1 MRTPIRFAECPFAA
15 RPLSRVRFGTLAA
28 ANAASVMALYWNQA
42 LVNDLAATFPEARF
56 LSLVSAMTLAGYAAG
71 VGLIAFGP
79 AALGRLSIGRH
90 LGFLAIALASA
101 GSAPNVPTLAIISF
115 FVGCGASAAPRLLA
129 RAAHLVESAVAGTA
143 IGQVICGSLIAVLGV
158 RLLGEDLARVLGWRS
173 IFFTAAAIVASLS
186 LLASGTR
193 ATHDL
198 QGLTAAAPGTVRAL
212 WRSCPLLR
220 RAAAQQAALFAAFNA
235 SWMTVLVELPPQER
249 PLVVIGG
256 CCSGLIAAL
265 LAGRSSDKFG
275 QHGVVKAGAAA
286 ILIAAS
292 LLLPAAYSTPSGV
305 SRTLLLVAGMALV
318 DAGLQV
324 ALVANQTR
332 VQALEP
338 LARTQLA
345 ATLTVC
351 GALGGAIGAG
361 AGYWLWQTF
370 GWPAAIGFVAAA
382 GYAGFSCS
390 VFTAAVRLRFSQA
403 SSAAGNA
410 KQPSRMA
417 CRSDQH
423 RQPQQAISI
432 HEDIGPRDPHSQH
445 AGWFLFPDVRGG
457 QARHGMTRIVREKT
471 PTQGV

>member
-1 MRTPIRFAECPFAA
+1 MRTHFSFDDCPSAA
-15 RPLSRVRFGTLAA
+15 RPLSRFRFGALLG

-42 LVNDLAATFPEARF
+42 LVNDLAATFPEAGC

-79 AALGRLSIGRH
+79 AALGRLSIDCH
-90 LGFLAIALASA
+90 LGFLALALASA
-101 GSAPNVPTLAIISF
+101 GSAPNVPTLAMISF

-129 RAAHLVESAVAGTA
+129 RAAHLVKPAVAGTA

-158 RLLGEDLARVLGWRS
+158 RLLGEDLARILGWRS
-173 IFFTAAAIVASLS
+173 IFFTASAIVAFLG
-186 LLASGTR
+186 LLTFGTR
-193 ATHDL
+193 ATRDPPA
-198 QGLTAAAPGTVRAL
+198 LTAAAPGTVRTL
-212 WRSCPLLR
+212 WRLYPLLR
-220 RAAAQQAALFAAFNA
+220 RVAAQQAALFAAFNA
-235 SWMTVLVELPPQER
+235 SWMTVLVELPAQER

-256 CCSGLIAAL
+256 CCAGLIAAL
-265 LAGRSSDKFG
+265 AAGRSSDRFG
-275 QHGVVKAGAAA
+275 QHGVAKAGAAA
-286 ILIAAS
+286 ILVAAG
-292 LLLPAAYSTPSGV
+292 LLLPVAYSIASGV

-332 VQALEP
+332 VQAIEP

-361 AGYWLWQTF
+361 AGYWLWQVF
-370 GWPAAIGFVAAA
+370 GWPAAIGFAASA
-382 GYAGFSCS
+382 GYAGFFCS
-390 VFTAAVRLRFSQA
+390 GSTKAVRPHFSRA
-403 SSAAGNA
+403 SSTVGTV

-423 RQPQQAISI
+423 RQPRQTTSI
-432 HEDIGPRDPHSQH
+432 HEDIGPRGRHPQH
-445 AGWFLFPDVRGG
+445 
-457 QARHGMTRIVREKT
+457 TS
-471 PTQGV
+471 